1 MVTGRSKVEVR
12 HSLGCLLTQLHVK
25 EVIGKKMRYTMM
37 YNDKKEIVLEK
48 LKALTD
54 TERMTL
60 LNKYMRQTEN
70 VYCLFS
76 TEKNLNIITKIF
88 MLKFDNE
95 ALVEA
100 YMKEDPVVD
109 HPGCRFYEFLNNE
122 MT

>member
-1 MVTGRSKVEVR
+1 M
-12 HSLGCLLTQLHVK
+12 H
-25 EVIGKKMRYTMM
+25 
-37 YNDKKEIVLEK
+37 NNKKEIVLEK

-76 TEKNLNIITKIF
+76 TEKNINIITKIF
-88 MLKFDNE
+88 MLKFDND

-109 HPGCRFYEFLNNE
+109 HPGCWFYEFLNNE

>member
-1 MVTGRSKVEVR
+1 
-12 HSLGCLLTQLHVK
+12 
-25 EVIGKKMRYTMM
+25 MRDTMM

-76 TEKNLNIITKIF
+76 TEKNINIITKIF
-88 MLKFDNE
+88 MLKFDND

-109 HPGCRFYEFLNNE
+109 HPGCWFYEFLNNE